1 MAAIRHF
8 WNYFITLEND
18 LVNISRY
25 IELAEDNFSTYSIE
39 LEKLLF
45 SACSDFEV
53 VAKELALLMTDSKP
67 NNIEKIHEFLSSHLH
82 EIFSLEVGIDRYGIK
97 LKPFEDW
104 SKKEEY
110 TLLPWW
116 TSYNKVK
123 HQRTEHYSKANLNN
137 ALNSLSALL
146 IINFHYYQVLIS
158 QEDGKYSPNLIKME
172 TITKILRP
180 KTQLLEVNDRYY
192 YETPYLWNY

>member
-8 WNYFITLEND
+8 WNYFIALEND
-18 LVNISRY
+18 LINISRY

-45 SACSDFEV
+45 SACSEFEV
-53 VAKELALLMTDSKP
+53 ISKELALLMTGNKP
-67 NNIEKIHEFLSSHLH
+67 DNIEKIHSFLAKHLH
-82 EIFSLEVGIDRYGIK
+82 DIFSLVVRIDRYGIK
-97 LKPFEDW
+97 LQPFEDW
-104 SKKEEY
+104 SKNEAY
-110 TLLPWW
+110 TPLPWW

-137 ALNSLSALL
+137 VLNSLAALL

-158 QEDGKYSPNLIKME
+158 QEDGKTFPDLTAME
-172 TITKILRP
+172 IITKSLRP
-180 KTQLLEVNDRYY
+180 KTQLIEVDSKLY
-192 YETPYLWNY
+192 YETPYFSPY